1 MKKKLN
7 IKKGDTVKVIA
18 GVSKGQEGKVIK
30 VMPDVSK
37 VILEGDGIRKNSKH
51 TKPNQQNQEGGI
63 IKQDA
68 PIHISNVMLIDPTS
82 GEATRVGRRKEDN
95 KSVRYSKKSGEVIK

>member
-1 MKKKLN
+1 MARKLN
-7 IKKGDTVKVIA
+7 IKKGDQVKVIA

-30 VMPDVSK
+30 VMPEVSR
-37 VILEGDGIRKNSKH
+37 VILEGDNIRKDSKH

-63 IKQDA
+63 VKQDS
-68 PIHISNVMLIDPTS
+68 PIHISNVMLIDPS
-82 GEATRVGRRKEDN
+82 NGEPTRVGRKQEDN

>member
-1 MKKKLN
+1 MSKKLN
-7 IKKGDTVKVIA
+7 IKKGDQVRVIA

-30 VMPDVSK
+30 VMPDASK

-68 PIHISNVMLIDPTS
+68 PIHISNVMLIDPST
-82 GEATRVGRRKEDN
+82 GEPGRVGRKKEDN
-95 KSVRYSKKSGEVIK
+95 KSVRYFKRSGEVVK

>member
-1 MKKKLN
+1 MSKKLN

-18 GVSKGQEGKVIK
+18 GVNIGQEGKVIK
-30 VMPDVSK
+30 VMPESSRVM
-37 VILEGDGIRKNSKH
+37 LEGDGIRKDSKH
-51 TKPNQQNQEGGI
+51 TRPNATNQEGGI

-68 PIHISNVMLIDPTS
+68 PIHISNVMLVDAS
-82 GEATRVGRRKEDN
+82 GEATRVGRKQEDN